1 MRARED
7 GGGERRAAGFEDDGE
22 PRVHRRMVVCSLSG
36 VETSANAGGE
46 REEKEGARDDGEE
59 ETPELV
65 KLVVEGET
73 ACHVC
78 DVTQVSSGQQ
88 QALYVHM

>member
-1 MRARED
+1 MSGGRRVLRTMASPVFIGAWLFVLSVAWRRLRTRA
-7 GGGERRAAGFEDDGE
+7 G
-22 PRVHRRMVVCSLSG
+22 
-36 VETSANAGGE
+36 